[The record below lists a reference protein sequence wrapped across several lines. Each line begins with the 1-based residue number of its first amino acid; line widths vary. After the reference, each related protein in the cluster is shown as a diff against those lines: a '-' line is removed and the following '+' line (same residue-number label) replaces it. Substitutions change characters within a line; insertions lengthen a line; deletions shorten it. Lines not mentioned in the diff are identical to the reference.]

1 MTSNAGDFLK
11 KVREGGAIVC
21 SGECSE
27 VEIANAQATNR
38 WFVDEDGFGYVW
50 RTGEWLDSREKA
62 FHGVSQEMPPLVS
75 QIEDEEA
82 GEVESPATAIQ
93 RAFELHQVKVEPGDI
108 DCMLLDGINALLE
121 QQSDRIVGA
130 LKDHERRLG
139 CHYSSEPADRVR
151 SILRDYEERAARAT
165 QLLADMRSDTLTYL
179 RAISL
184 MIDSAGN
191 AGTHREKD
199 ATLRAVI
206 RLTESAIAKLRDSLK
221 RFGSNWH
228 NPDIF
233 ASDYPVMDYI
243 KRIRELESENKALKG
258 QNDTPLTPFD
268 EIRF

>member
-1 MTSNAGDFLK
+1 MNPETLGKIVHDTWVAWAQQQPDAELNWLGSWDELD
-11 KVREGGAIVC
+11 EGRKAVSYQI
-21 SGECSE
+21 GE
-27 VEIANAQATNR
+27 A
-38 WFVDEDGFGYVW
+38 
-50 RTGEWLDSREKA
+50 
-62 FHGVSQEMPPLVS
+62 VSQYVCHSIQEQFPP
-75 QIEDEEA
+75 IEDEEPVD
-82 GEVESPATAIQ
+82 VESPATAIQ
-93 RAFELHQVKVEPGDI
+93 RAFELHQVKVEASDV
-108 DCMLLDGINALLE
+108 DCMLLDGINALLK
-121 QQSDRIVGA
+121 QQSDRIIGA
-130 LKDHERRLG
+130 LKEHERRLG
-139 CHYSSEPADRVR
+139 CHYSSEPADRLR

-206 RLTESAIAKLRDSLK
+206 RLMESAIAKLRDSLK

-243 KRIRELESENKALKG
+243 KRIRELEAENKQLKG
-258 QNDTPLTPFD
+258 EADTPLTPFD